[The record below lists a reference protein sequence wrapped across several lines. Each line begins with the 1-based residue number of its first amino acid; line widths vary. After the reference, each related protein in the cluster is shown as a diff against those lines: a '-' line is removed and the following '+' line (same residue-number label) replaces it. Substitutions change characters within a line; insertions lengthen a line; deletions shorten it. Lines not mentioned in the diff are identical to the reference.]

1 MRFHARMDD
10 TDPRN
15 GSRARPF
22 GPGERIQ
29 DEHAL
34 RAHASS
40 LVQQGIVQRLWILL
54 VDDHGAML
62 PQLQQIDGTPVSP
75 DAYAVMALR
84 RILDVVAAP
93 DVEVAFVLER
103 PGGGRPTP
111 DDWAWH
117 DAVVR
122 AARAQAVP
130 LRGVLLAHGA
140 GVDLLEPPRTLAA

>member
-10 TDPRN
+10 TDPRH
-15 GSRARPF
+15 GSRERPF
-22 GPGERIQ
+22 GPGELVR
-29 DEHAL
+29 DEQAL
-34 RAHASS
+34 LACARSI
-40 LVQQGIVQRLWILL
+40 VQHGIVRRLWILL
-54 VDDHGAML
+54 IDDDGAML

-84 RILDVVAAP
+84 RILDVVAEP

-103 PGGGRPTP
+103 PGASRPSP

-130 LRGVLLAHGA
+130 LRGVLLAHGG
-140 GVDLLEPPRTLAA
+140 GVDLLAPPRTLAA

>member
-22 GPGERIQ
+22 GPGERIH

-34 RAHASS
+34 LACVRS
-40 LVQQGIVQRLWILL
+40 LVQQGIVHCPEGRKL
-54 VDDHGAML
+54 L